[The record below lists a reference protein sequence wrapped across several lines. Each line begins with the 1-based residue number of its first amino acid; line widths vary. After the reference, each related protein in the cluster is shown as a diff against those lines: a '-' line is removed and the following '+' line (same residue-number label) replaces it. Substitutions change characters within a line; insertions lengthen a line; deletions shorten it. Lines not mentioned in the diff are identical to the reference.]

1 MRTIKAIM
9 DGQEVMFLAEPDVKN
24 FMAEQ
29 RQKDAEQIAEQ
40 YGKVAADMA
49 GAIARYGRLT
59 DELASVWGEY
69 RKDLKNLS
77 LLFTASGI
85 INELAE
91 LTMEIRHE

>member
-1 MRTIKAIM
+1 MRAIKAIM

-24 FMAEQ
+24 FM
-29 RQKDAEQIAEQ
+29 AEQ

-69 RKDLKNLS
+69 RKDLKNVPLI
-77 LLFTASGI
+77 FTASGI